1 MYLFIRQ
8 LLDIQKGSDELDIK
22 LQEEI
27 TNINK
32 GVLIYDVVIFIGLL
46 LTSTLS
52 GSMVL
57 GLILGTLVALMN
69 LTSLARTIEKS
80 VDMTPSRAKIYTS
93 SKYSVRMM
101 IIALVL
107 FVTVKS
113 SKLHLIGVFL
123 GLIGPKIVILTRN
136 MLFNKIKRKEL

>member
-32 GVLIYDVVIFIGLL
+32 GVFIYDVVIFIGLL
-46 LTSTLS
+46 LTSTFS

-80 VDMTPSRAKIYTS
+80 VDMTPSRTKLYTS
-93 SKYSVRMM
+93 SKYFVRMS
-101 IIALVL
+101 IVAVVL
-107 FVTVKS
+107 FITVKS
-113 SKLHLIGVFL
+113 PKLHLIGVFL

-136 MLFNKIKRKEL
+136 ILFNKIKRKEL